1 MLYSGIF
8 DSWISAI
15 RGNRKTRVDREEG
28 AIPLDNSRACSVER
42 VEERAQDDSG
52 FLAVSVF
59 DRPDRETS

>member
-1 MLYSGIF
+1 MDFYDTWKQKDESRSRMRTEG
-8 DSWISAI
+8 
-15 RGNRKTRVDREEG
+15 G

-42 VEERAQDDSG
+42 VEERAQDDSD